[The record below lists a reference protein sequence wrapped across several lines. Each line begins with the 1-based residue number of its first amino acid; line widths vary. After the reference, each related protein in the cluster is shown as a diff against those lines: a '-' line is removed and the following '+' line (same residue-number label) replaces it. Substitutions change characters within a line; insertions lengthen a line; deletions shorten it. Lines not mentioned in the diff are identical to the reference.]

1 MTLKDYIKN
10 GNKVKAVIKDNK
22 KLKMY
27 SIIYDKNQYIAT
39 DLKTNMQQQIK
50 DIDKFLNNDDVAI
63 WKQT

>member
-27 SIIYDKNQYIAT
+27 SIIYDKNQYTTT
-39 DLKTNMQQQIK
+39 DKRHRQVFK
-50 DIDKFLNNDDVAI
+50 
-63 WKQT
+63 

>member
-39 DLKTNMQQQIK
+39 DLKTNVQQQIK
-50 DIDKFLNNDDVAI
+50 DIDKFLNKVEI

>member
-10 GNKVKAVIKDNK
+10 GNKVKAVIKYNK

-50 DIDKFLNNDDVAI
+50 DIDKFLNKVEI

>member
-50 DIDKFLNNDDVAI
+50 DIDKFLNKLEI

>member
-50 DIDKFLNNDDVAI
+50 DIDKFLNKVEI

>member
-10 GNKVKAVIKDNK
+10 GNKVKAVVKDNK

-50 DIDKFLNNDDVAI
+50 DIDKFLNKVEI